1 MLLACFCFSAEC
13 KHRFFEDAGAIV
25 AETAVT
31 KKPEVRLFQASELNL
46 HFALSQRLDLLHFLH
61 YYCCVEIRSID
72 QEKLIFLLVE
82 DTGMILFLQD
92 KSCCKHASW

>member
-13 KHRFFEDAGAIV
+13 KHHFFEDAGA
-25 AETAVT
+25 TKAVT
-31 KKPEVRLFQASELNL
+31 VVTKMLEVRLSPASELNL
-46 HFALSQRLDLLHFLH
+46 HFALFQRLDLLHFLH
-61 YYCCVEIRSID
+61 YYCCLEIRSID